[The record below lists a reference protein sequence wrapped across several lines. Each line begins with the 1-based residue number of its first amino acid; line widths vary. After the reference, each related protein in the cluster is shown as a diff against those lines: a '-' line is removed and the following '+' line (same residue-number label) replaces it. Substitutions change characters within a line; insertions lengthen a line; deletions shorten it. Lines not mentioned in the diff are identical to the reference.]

1 MNRLCFTVQRYDKV
15 SGIQNKNVFFS
26 SSVEFVIQL
35 SSVRYVQNQWS
46 LIAKRREKLQIW
58 QNCKSAL

>member
-1 MNRLCFTVQRYDKV
+1 LNGLQ
-15 SGIQNKNVFFS
+15 ILILHAAELQ
-26 SSVEFVIQL
+26 IQL

-46 LIAKRREKLQIW
+46 LIAKRRENLQIW